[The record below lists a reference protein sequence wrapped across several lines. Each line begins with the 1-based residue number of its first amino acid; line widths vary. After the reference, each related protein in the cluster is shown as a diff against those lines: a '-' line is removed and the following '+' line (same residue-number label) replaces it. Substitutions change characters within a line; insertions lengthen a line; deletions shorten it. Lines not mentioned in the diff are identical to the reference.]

1 MTIFK
6 NLPRSLRVVVSGLFL
21 LVGASALSAS
31 GLQVTYSANGV
42 QRLLYNGVVLED
54 LSQYPADI
62 FHIWHMKVTD
72 LKGNLTASNWGESNN
87 GRSYNTGTNTWKYL
101 YSWGSVSVQFVQSG
115 DTLNMNVTAVNLA
128 GSGVIFDGAN
138 IYPLVLHFPQLPAGF
153 GNAAYEQLA
162 FNTTGPSVTV
172 ADFGKGEVADAFA
185 NAAKPLYTGYQPAGP
200 ANAYYPIISGT
211 AIDNMATFFPV
222 NDRPVMPGQTDSFTV
237 SLRFAPSGTSIST
250 LAADVYQ
257 NWAATWPAQLNWSDR
272 RIIGTAY
279 LASSPNSSNINQPD
293 GYPNNPR
300 RYFND
305 SNASDFDVR
314 TAAGLAKFQALVLS
328 QAQKDVSNLA
338 QLKAQGVITW
348 DIEGEQYPQNTSYV
362 CSPNQ
367 IAAAAPEM
375 DSVIASSASPYHGM
389 KLDDAYFK
397 IIRDAGYRVGVCV
410 RPQHFAIN
418 ANATAAQTFL
428 ANSQVEA
435 EMLAKMQYAHNRW
448 GVTLFYVDSAV
459 DANGGTLSPSIFQ
472 ALSAALPDSLIMPE
486 ESTPKFYA
494 YTAPFQTFIYHTDLG
509 TSADVYNYYPKAFSV
524 NLVND
529 VDPGLLAQYRPQL
542 TESVRRGDILMVH
555 ADYWQANNP
564 TVVQMY
570 VDAGVTPHTTPPPP
584 PIPPTP
590 TPAPPAPPAP
600 APPTPTTYPIALTY
614 PTSGQTISGTVTVAA
629 SIPSPLDAAGTYLL
643 VDGKELTTSHTTTY
657 PYVYSLN
664 TTLFSAGTHTL
675 QAWAHDLNNDV
686 LLSAPVPVVISNS
699 TTTPAPTPPAPTP
712 PAPSY
717 PITLTYPTAGQAIS
731 GVVTVTS
738 VIPFPL
744 DSAGTYLMVDGK
756 PQLSTA
762 TTTYPYVYSLDTAL
776 FSTGTHTLQLW
787 AHDINN
793 DALLSAPV
801 TVTFAAAP

>member
-1 MTIFK
+1 
-6 NLPRSLRVVVSGLFL
+6 
-21 LVGASALSAS
+21 
-31 GLQVTYSANGV
+31 
-42 QRLLYNGVVLED
+42 
-54 LSQYPADI
+54 
-62 FHIWHMKVTD
+62 
-72 LKGNLTASNWGESNN
+72 
-87 GRSYNTGTNTWKYL
+87 
-101 YSWGSVSVQFVQSG
+101 
-115 DTLNMNVTAVNLA
+115 MNVTAVNLA

-172 ADFGKGEVADAFA
+172 ADFGKGEVVDAFA

-211 AIDNMATFFPV
+211 AIDSMATFFPV
-222 NDRPVMPGQTDSFTV
+222 NDRPVTPGQTDSFTV
-237 SLRFAPSGTSIST
+237 SLRFAPSGTSTST
-250 LAADVYQ
+250 LAADVYG

-314 TAAGLAKFQALVLS
+314 TAAGLAKFQALILS
-328 QAQKDVSNLA
+328 QAQKDVTNLA
-338 QLKAQGVITW
+338 QLKAQGMITW

-367 IAAAAPEM
+367 IATVAPEM
-375 DSVIASSASPYHGM
+375 DSVIASTASPYHGM

-397 IIRDAGYRVGVCV
+397 IIRNAGYRAGVCV

-418 ANATAAQTFL
+418 ADGTAAQTIL

-448 GVTLFYVDSAV
+448 GITLFYVDSDV
-459 DANGGTLSPSIFQ
+459 DVNGGTLSPSIFQ

-486 ESTPKFYA
+486 ESSPKFYA

-570 VDAGVTPHTTPPPP
+570 VDAGVTPHT
-584 PIPPTP
+584 I
-590 TPAPPAPPAP
+590 AP
-600 APPTPTTYPIALTY
+600 APIPATYPLALTY

-629 SIPSPLDAAGTYLL
+629 SIPFPLTAAGTYLL
-643 VDGKELTTSHTTTY
+643 VDGKELTASHTTTY

-699 TTTPAPTPPAPTP
+699 TTAPTPPPPT
-712 PAPSY
+712 ASY
-717 PITLTYPTAGQAIS
+717 PLTLTYPTGGQAIS
-731 GVVTVTS
+731 GVATVTS
-738 VIPFPL
+738 IIPFPL

-756 PQLSTA
+756 PLLSTT
-762 TTTYPYVYSLDTAL
+762 TTTYPFVYSLDTAS
-776 FSTGTHTLQLW
+776 FSAGTHTLQIW

-793 DALLSAPV
+793 DALLSAPI
-801 TVTFAAAP
+801 TVTFVAP

>member
-1 MTIFK
+1 VQMPTLHK
-6 NLPRSLRVVVSGLFL
+6 LVHSLGVLVSGLL
-21 LVGASALSAS
+21 LLGGTSQLSAS
-31 GLQVTYSANGV
+31 GLQVTYSSNGV

-54 LSQYPADI
+54 LGQYPADA

-72 LKGNLTASNWGESNN
+72 LKGNLTNYNWGESNN
-87 GRSYNTGTNTWKYL
+87 GRSYNTATNTWKYL
-101 YSWGSVSVQFVQSG
+101 FPWGSVSVQFVQSG
-115 DTLNMNVTAVNLA
+115 NTLNMNVTAVNLP
-128 GSGVIFDGAN
+128 GSGIIFDGAN
-138 IYPLVLHFPQLPAGF
+138 IYPMVLHFPQLPAGF

-172 ADFGKGEVADAFA
+172 ADFGPGEVVDAFA

-211 AIDNMATFFPV
+211 AIDNMASFYPL
-222 NDRPVMPGQTDSFTV
+222 NDRPVLPGQTDAFTV
-237 SLRFAPSGTSIST
+237 SLRFAPSGTSTAT

-257 NWAATWPAQLNWSDR
+257 NWAASWPPQLKWTDR

-279 LASSPNSSNINQPD
+279 LASSPSGSNINQPG

-305 SNASDFDVR
+305 SNANDFDVR
-314 TAAGLAKFQALVLS
+314 NAAGLAKFQSFVLS
-328 QAQKDVSNLA
+328 QAQKDVANLA
-338 QLKAQGVITW
+338 QLKAQGIITW
-348 DIEGEQYPQNTSYV
+348 DIEGEQYPQSTSYV
-362 CSPNQ
+362 CSPNL
-367 IAAAAPEM
+367 IATAAPEM
-375 DSVIASSASPYHGM
+375 ESVVSNTASPYHGM

-397 IIRDAGYRVGVCV
+397 TIHDAGYRVGVCV

-418 ANATAAQTFL
+418 PDGTAAQTVL
-428 ANSQVEA
+428 PVSQVEA

-459 DANGGTLSPSIFQ
+459 DANGAALDPSIFQ

-494 YTAPFQTFIYHTDLG
+494 YTAPFQSFIYHTDLG
-509 TSADVYNYYPKAFSV
+509 TSAAVYNYYPKAFSV

-529 VDPGLLAQYRPQL
+529 VDAGLLAQYRPQL
-542 TESVRRGDILMVH
+542 TESVRLGDILMVH

-570 VDAGVTPHTTPPPP
+570 VDAGVSPKTTPPPTTPPPP
-584 PIPPTP
+584 PTV
-590 TPAPPAPPAP
+590 PPAPPA
-600 APPTPTTYPIALTY
+600 PTTYPIALTY
-614 PTSGQTISGTVTVAA
+614 PSSGQTISGTVSVTA
-629 SIPSPLDAAGTYLL
+629 SIPFPLDSAGTYLL

-657 PYVYSLN
+657 PYAYSLN

-686 LLSAPVPVVISNS
+686 LLSAPVPVVVSNV
-699 TTTPAPTPPAPTP
+699 AAPPAPAP
-712 PAPSY
+712 PAPIPPTPSY
-717 PITLTYPTAGQAIS
+717 PITLTYPVTGQAIS

-744 DSAGTYLMVDGK
+744 DSAGTYLLLDGK
-756 PQLSTA
+756 PLLSTA
-762 TTTYPYVYSLDTAL
+762 TTTYPYVYSLDTDL
-776 FSTGTHTLQLW
+776 FSRGTHTLQLW

-793 DALLSAPV
+793 DALLSAPI
-801 TVTFAAAP
+801 TVTFVAAP